1 MSKIKFS
8 VCKWQGKMKIIRDF
22 AGEYVIRRGIRWL
35 FFECYVVIPLP
46 ILELCNPEKQTVTTE
61 GRILTT
67 ESDEQDRLYICNR
80 TRGFEISYHDCE
92 IILKNGKISIYR
104 HKEDVLEHI
113 PFEDSTLNQTMN
125 I

>member
-1 MSKIKFS
+1 MNKIKFS

-35 FFECYVVIPLP
+35 FFECYLVIPLP
-46 ILELCNPEKQTVTTE
+46 VLQLCNPQKQVVTTE

-80 TRGFEISYHDCE
+80 TRGFEISYHNYE
-92 IILKNGKISIYR
+92 IILKNDKISIYK
-104 HKEDVLEHI
+104 HKEDILEHI
-113 PFEDSTLNQTMN
+113 PFEDNILNQSMN